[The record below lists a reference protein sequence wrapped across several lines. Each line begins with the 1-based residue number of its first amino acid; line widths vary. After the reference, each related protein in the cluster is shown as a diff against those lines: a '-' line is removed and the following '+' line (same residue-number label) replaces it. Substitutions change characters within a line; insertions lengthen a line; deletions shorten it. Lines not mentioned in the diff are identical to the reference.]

1 QNQLRWNEHWLGFGA
16 LSLLLFFPAWFLR
29 PIINEKLITKRN
41 PISGEAK
48 TKNTLIDFICIL
60 SMYFFAGLGFVVS
73 ATFTLALAVERGFV
87 QEDSLLAWL
96 LVGVVSIPSLFFWD
110 YVEKRASMFL
120 ALFSAI
126 MMHALSLLL
135 AVFFEDFST
144 FVISTL
150 LFGMSNLGI
159 VSLTMTLA
167 GRLNPANASKEMAR
181 LTFGFALALII
192 GLFLLEF

>member
-1 QNQLRWNEHWLGFGA
+1 
-16 LSLLLFFPAWFLR
+16 
-29 PIINEKLITKRN
+29 
-41 PISGEAK
+41 
-48 TKNTLIDFICIL
+48 
-60 SMYFFAGLGFVVS
+60 
-73 ATFTLALAVERGFV
+73 
-87 QEDSLLAWL
+87 
-96 LVGVVSIPSLFFWD
+96 
-110 YVEKRASMFL
+110 MFL

-167 GRLNPANASKEMAR
+167 GTVESGQCIKGNGQAYLWVCACTDHRPFFYRSSSRIFRKL
-181 LTFGFALALII
+181 
-192 GLFLLEF
+192 